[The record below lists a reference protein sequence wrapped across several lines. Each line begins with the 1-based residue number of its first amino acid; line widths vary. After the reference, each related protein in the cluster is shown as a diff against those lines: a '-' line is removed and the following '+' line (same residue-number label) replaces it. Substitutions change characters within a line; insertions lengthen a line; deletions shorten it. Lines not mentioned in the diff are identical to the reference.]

1 MTATATANAPY
12 IGLDLVTIPNP
23 DSAAA
28 TLAEQP
34 DTAAALAAA
43 RIGNRAGILQAWPGI
58 TLGNASKPEALT
70 TAVER
75 AIEKLDTGAA
85 LAALTSAPDAVIA
98 AIGICILP
106 RAEAAIAE
114 RVCIYD
120 ARPRSPFDS
129 PEVIFSGEAETLRDF
144 AELIGSYG
152 APEIETLG
160 PQPRQLRASH
170 RILIRSLA
178 HLLPRP
184 MFSEC
189 GLWPEITSLAQWTR
203 ATLPRHTAPP
213 PRYADAVKAANDG
226 DLGRAA
232 KICAERAEYIARIG
246 RALDRA

>member
-1 MTATATANAPY
+1 MTATATPNAPY
-12 IGLDLVTIPNP
+12 IGLELVTIPNP

-43 RIGNRAGILQAWPGI
+43 RIGSRAGILQAWPGVA
-58 TLGNASKPEALT
+58 LGNANKPEALT

-106 RAEAAIAE
+106 RAAGALSE

-120 ARPRSPFDS
+120 ARLRSPFDS
-129 PEVIFSGEAETLRDF
+129 PETIFSGEAETLRDF
-144 AELIGSYG
+144 AEMLRSYG

-184 MFSEC
+184 LFSEC

-203 ATLPRHTAPP
+203 ATLPRHTPPP

-246 RALDRA
+246 QALDRA